1 MGPVGIVLI
10 ILAYVGK
17 QWLSSDGRY
26 KDEIDRLKEDIEKL
40 RADVARLSDELD
52 EERRLRFEAQEEAHR
67 IRLKA
72 MRIDYDRSEEHTSE
86 LQSREKL
93 VCRRLLEKKNCLH

>member
-1 MGPVGIVLI
+1 MDLSAILGVLPTMGPVGIVLI

-26 KDEIDRLKEDIEKL
+26 KNEIDRLKEDIEKL
-40 RADVARLSDELD
+40 RTDVTRLSDELN

-67 IRLKA
+67 IRLEV
-72 MRIDYDRSEEHTSE
+72 MRLGYD
-86 LQSREKL
+86 QKDI
-93 VCRRLLEKKNCLH
+93 